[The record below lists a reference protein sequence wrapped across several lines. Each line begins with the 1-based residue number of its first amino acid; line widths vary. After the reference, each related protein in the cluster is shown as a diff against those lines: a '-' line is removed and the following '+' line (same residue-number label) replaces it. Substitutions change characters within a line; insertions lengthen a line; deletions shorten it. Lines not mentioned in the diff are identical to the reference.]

1 MILSASMLILF
12 SFHSELYAIPQPE
25 PAGKIM
31 VTEDIPVGPL
41 MMS

>member
-1 MILSASMLILF
+1 MILSASRLILF
-12 SFHSELYAIPQPE
+12 SFNPELYAVPHPE
-25 PAGKIM
+25 PAGTIM

>member
-12 SFHSELYAIPQPE
+12 PFHPELYAIPYPK
-25 PAGKIM
+25 PAGAIM

-41 MMS
+41 LMS